1 MTKVAPR
8 VAGVVS
14 LPNAVSTGF
23 AMELDVELI
32 KQAVTKAKAAFDG
45 QEARTSSDWLR
56 SNQQSASDR
65 IQPTPNRTTWN
76 PPVLGLDP
84 VHLERNRI
92 VSFAATDPSHIGFNL
107 LRTKLHKTIKD
118 NDWKG
123 IAITS
128 PTSGCGKTMV
138 AINLAFSLARQPAC
152 KTVLVDLDLRKCA
165 MARTL
170 GVSASRSI
178 GQYLEDEAGFE
189 DCFVQVADNLILGLN
204 NHPTRN
210 SAELIHHQ
218 RLRDMLQRINDNFSP
233 DVTIFDLPP
242 MLASDDALAF
252 LPSVDS
258 VFLVVAAGR
267 TTAADIEE
275 CERQA
280 SSATN
285 FLGVVLNKAE
295 EISDEYYHSTT

>member
-1 MTKVAPR
+1 M
-8 VAGVVS
+8 
-14 LPNAVSTGF
+14 
-23 AMELDVELI
+23 ELI
-32 KQAVTKAKAAFDG
+32 KQAVTKAKAALDG
-45 QEARTSSDWLR
+45 QEAKTVSDWLR
-56 SNQQSASDR
+56 SKQQSSSDR
-65 IQPTPNRTTWN
+65 IQPTSNRKTWN
-76 PPVLGLDP
+76 PPVIELDP
-84 VHLERNRI
+84 IHLERNRI

-107 LRTKLHKTIKD
+107 LRTKLNKTIRD

-128 PTSGCGKTMV
+128 PTTGCGKTMV

-152 KTVLVDLDLRKCA
+152 KAVLVDLDLRKCA
-165 MARTL
+165 MARTV
-170 GVSASRSI
+170 GVTARKSI
-178 GQYLEDEAGFE
+178 GQYLEDEAEFE
-189 DCFVQVADNLILGLN
+189 ECFVQVADNLILGLN
-204 NHPTRN
+204 DQPTRN

-218 RLRDMLQRINDNFSP
+218 RLRHMLQKINDSFSP

-258 VFLVVAAGR
+258 VIMVVAAGK

-280 SSATN
+280 GAATN
-285 FLGVVLNKAE
+285 FLGVVLNKADE
-295 EISDEYYHSTT
+295 TSDEYYYSTS